1 MAITPTAPQT
11 MPIVASPAVQRAQF
25 IQGSSRLQL
34 ALDDGVMGW
43 TGIPIIYVQEKKKK
57 KSGTRKSKNAH
68 LLEEEVAEEM
78 SSGESIAGGDN
89 DALTM
94 VADQQPSM
102 EDPSVPPKD
111 MEMM

>member
-11 MPIVASPAVQRAQF
+11 MPIVALPAVQRAQF

-57 KSGTRKSKNAH
+57 KVAPGSRRMPTFERKKR
-68 LLEEEVAEEM
+68 LRR
-78 SSGESIAGGDN
+78 
-89 DALTM
+89 
-94 VADQQPSM
+94 
-102 EDPSVPPKD
+102 
-111 MEMM
+111 